1 MAVQDLSVRPTI
13 GGIHHLKFPVADLAR
28 SIDYYEAVFGARRLT
43 ALDHV
48 RPDGS
53 LFAVLL
59 DVPGLG
65 TLLELRLD
73 PTRASAQPGFDPITC
88 TVDTRADLVAWEAH
102 LQTLDVR
109 CSPVLVGVSGWLL
122 AFEDPDS
129 RRIRLYTRET
139 HGPELTPSWD
149 DPWVKS

>member
-1 MAVQDLSVRPTI
+1 MKDSRVKPTI
-13 GGIHHLKFPVADLAR
+13 AGIHHLKFAVSDLAR
-28 SIDYYEAVFGARRLT
+28 STAFYEMVFSATRIK

-48 RPDGS
+48 GRDGV

-73 PTRASAQPGFDPITC
+73 PANALAQSGFDPFTC
-88 TVDTRADLVAWEAH
+88 TVGTRAELVAWHEH
-102 LQTLDVR
+102 LATLGIR
-109 CSPVLVGVSGWLL
+109 HSSVLVGVSGWLL
-122 AFEDPDS
+122 AFEDLDG
-129 RRIRLYTRET
+129 RRLRFYTLET